1 MRAAVSGDAI
11 LSPRSTRQ
19 LLDHLGRNAD
29 LAKRRAAEEAS
40 ATLTERERDVV
51 VAVAEGLTNQEV
63 GQRLYISEATVKQHL
78 SAAQAKMGVRN
89 RVEVAVLAERAGL
102 LRG

>member
-1 MRAAVSGDAI
+1 M
-11 LSPRSTRQ
+11 
-19 LLDHLGRNAD
+19 
-29 LAKRRAAEEAS
+29 
-40 ATLTERERDVV
+40 